1 MDAWEGKTKDTLSFE
16 EEVTVPQNIYLKWVR
31 QELEDEEACLELPF
45 MILVLVS
52 FTLMAVLSL
61 NQHLVL
67 SIEQAIEQDI
77 LQNANFAFNEY
88 MGHKTLQDVH
98 SVPDFW
104 SWMRLGFL
112 PLVIQPNW
120 MYSEGH
126 ARDVLSAFDL
136 NVVPNTVWDMDAL
149 LQTALIF
156 FGAYHLGKRFP
167 PQNVSKLCFLLVKH
181 VFLRYEYVFVPCV
194 LVFARLR
201 VLVSK
206 R

>member
-1 MDAWEGKTKDTLSFE
+1 LLKTAALVQSQHVPLKGVAMDAWEGGKTKDTLSFE

-77 LQNANFAFNEY
+77 RENANFAFNEY

-136 NVVPNTVWDMDAL
+136 NVVPNTVWDMDAKL
-149 LQTALIF
+149 LKF
-156 FGAYHLGKRFP
+156 
-167 PQNVSKLCFLLVKH
+167 KLL
-181 VFLRYEYVFVPCV
+181 
-194 LVFARLR
+194 
-201 VLVSK
+201 
-206 R
+206 